1 MPIYTKFGDKGTTT
15 LVGGGAIPKD
25 DPRVCAY
32 GDIDE
37 LSSVLGIAI
46 AFSEL
51 KEVTDALSRIQRDLF
66 SIGAELASKGKTPS
80 RITPA
85 RISELEAEIDH
96 LESGLPPLKNF
107 ILPGGS
113 KTASLLHHART
124 VCRRAERS
132 LVTLSNK
139 EKVDPGIM
147 TYLNR
152 VGDLLFMQARSVNYR
167 KKVEETL
174 WKGR

>member
-1 MPIYTKFGDKGTTT
+1 M
-15 LVGGGAIPKD
+15 PKD
-25 DPRVCAY
+25 DPRVSAY

-37 LSSVLGIAI
+37 LNSVLGIAI
-46 AFSEL
+46 AFSET
-51 KEVTDALSRIQRDLF
+51 KEVTDSLSRIQKDLF
-66 SIGAELASKGKTPS
+66 SIGAELASKGKGGS
-80 RITPA
+80 KITPA
-85 RISELEAEIDH
+85 RISELEGEIDR
-96 LESGLPPLKNF
+96 LESDLPPLKNF

-132 LVTLSNK
+132 VVSLSKK
-139 EKVDPGIM
+139 EKVNPDIM

-152 VGDLLFMQARSVNYR
+152 VGDLLFMQARSANSR
-167 KKVEETL
+167 KKVDETL